1 MTQDSNAILAL
12 DQGTSSSRAVLFAAD
27 GTVLGISQREF
38 EQIFPADGWVEHRPS
53 DIWDSVVV
61 VGREMVR
68 QAEELGRKIS
78 AIAIANQ
85 RETTL
90 VWDRFTGEVVCN
102 AIVWQDRR
110 TADQCRK
117 LRDKGHQK
125 SIQQTTGLLLDPYF
139 SATKIAWILDH
150 VEGAR
155 RRAENGDLCFG
166 TVDSFLIWRMTQ
178 GRHHVTD
185 ATNASRTNLYNINN
199 GKWDENLC
207 QLFGVPMP
215 MLPEIRDCA
224 SHFGD
229 CAAEVFGQALPI
241 CGVAGD
247 QQAAVVGQACFEAGD
262 VKSTYGTGCFM
273 LVNTGQNV
281 LLSKS
286 NLLSTIAYQID
297 GQRTYGIEGSI
308 FVSGAII
315 QWLRDGMGLFSSAS
329 QTEELATK
337 ISSNEGVYMVPALT
351 GLGAPHWA
359 ADARGAIYGITR
371 DTGPEHFVRAALES
385 VAYQSRDLIEE
396 MRSDGIEPKALKV
409 DGGMT
414 ANNWLMQFIAD
425 MLDLSIERPAFTET
439 TALGAAVLAMLGS
452 QQIRHLRDA
461 ENLWQ
466 PEKTFTPL
474 MLREDRDR
482 LLAGWRL
489 SIKRT
494 LVN

>member
-1 MTQDSNAILAL
+1 MNQDSNAILTL
-12 DQGTSSSRAVLFAAD
+12 DQGTTSSRAVLLGSD
-27 GTVLGISQREF
+27 GAVLGISQREF
-38 EQIFPADGWVEHRPS
+38 EQVFPADGWVEHRPL
-53 DIWDSVVV
+53 DIWNSVVF

-68 QAEELGRKIS
+68 RAEELGRKLS

-90 VWDRFTGEVVCN
+90 VWDRRSGEVVWN

-110 TADQCRK
+110 TADQCK
-117 LRDKGHQK
+117 ELRDKGYEK
-125 SIQQTTGLLLDPYF
+125 IIQETSGLLLDPYF

-150 VEGAR
+150 VQGAR

-166 TVDSFLIWRMTQ
+166 TVDSFLIWRMTG

-185 ATNASRTNLYNINN
+185 ATNASRTNLYNIKN
-199 GKWDENLC
+199 GIWDENLC
-207 QLFGVPMP
+207 QIFGIPMS
-215 MLPEIRDCA
+215 MLPEVRDCA

-229 CAAEVFGQALPI
+229 CEAKVFGKSLPI

-247 QQAAVVGQACFEAGD
+247 QQAAAIGQACFELGD

-273 LVNTGQNV
+273 LVNTGKNI
-281 LLSKS
+281 LSSKN

-308 FVSGAII
+308 FVSGAIV
-315 QWLRDGMGLFSSAS
+315 QWLRDGMALFSSAS
-329 QTEELATK
+329 QTEALATK

-371 DTGPEHFVRAALES
+371 DTRPEHLVRAALES
-385 VAYQSRDLIEE
+385 VAYQSHDLLEA
-396 MRSDGIEPKALKV
+396 MRADGIEPKELKV

-414 ANNWLMQFIAD
+414 VNNWLMQFIAD
-425 MLDLSIERPAFTET
+425 VLNLPIERPAFTET
-439 TALGAAVLAMLGS
+439 TAIGAALLAMLGS
-452 QQIRHLRDA
+452 QQIGHLRDS
-461 ENLWQ
+461 EKFWQ
-466 PEKTFTPL
+466 REKIFTPA
-474 MLREDRDR
+474 MSKENRDR

>member
-1 MTQDSNAILAL
+1 MNQDSNAILTL
-12 DQGTSSSRAVLFAAD
+12 DQGTTSSRAVLLGSD
-27 GTVLGISQREF
+27 GAVLGISQREF
-38 EQIFPADGWVEHRPS
+38 EQVFPADGWVEHRPL
-53 DIWDSVVV
+53 DIWNSVVF

-68 QAEELGRKIS
+68 RAEELGRKLS

-90 VWDRFTGEVVCN
+90 VWDRRSGEVVWN

-110 TADQCRK
+110 TADQCK
-117 LRDKGHQK
+117 ELRDKGYEK
-125 SIQQTTGLLLDPYF
+125 IIQETSGLLLDPYF
-139 SATKIAWILDH
+139 SASKIAWILDH
-150 VEGAR
+150 VQGAR

-166 TVDSFLIWRMTQ
+166 TVDSFLIWRMTG

-185 ATNASRTNLYNINN
+185 ATNASRTNLYNIKN
-199 GKWDENLC
+199 GIWDENLC
-207 QLFGVPMP
+207 QIFGIPMS
-215 MLPEIRDCA
+215 MLPEVRDCA

-229 CAAEVFGQALPI
+229 CEAEVFGKSLPI

-247 QQAAVVGQACFEAGD
+247 QQAAAIGQACFEVGD

-273 LVNTGQNV
+273 LVNTGKNI
-281 LLSKS
+281 LSSKN

-308 FVSGAII
+308 FVSGAIV
-315 QWLRDGMGLFSSAS
+315 QWLRDGMALFSSAS
-329 QTEELATK
+329 QTEALATK

-371 DTGPEHFVRAALES
+371 DTRPEHLVRAALES
-385 VAYQSRDLIEE
+385 VAYQSHDLLEA
-396 MRSDGIEPKALKV
+396 MRADGIEPKELKV

-414 ANNWLMQFIAD
+414 VNNWLMQFIAD
-425 MLDLSIERPAFTET
+425 VLNLPIERPAFTET
-439 TALGAAVLAMLGS
+439 TAIGAAVLAMLGS
-452 QQIRHLRDA
+452 QQIGHFRDS
-461 ENLWQ
+461 EKFWQ
-466 PEKTFTPL
+466 REKIFTPA
-474 MLREDRDR
+474 MPKENRDR

>member
-1 MTQDSNAILAL
+1 VSIIWC
-12 DQGTSSSRAVLFAAD
+12 AD
-27 GTVLGISQREF
+27 VYV
-38 EQIFPADGWVEHRPS
+38 A
-53 DIWDSVVV
+53 
-61 VGREMVR
+61 
-68 QAEELGRKIS
+68 
-78 AIAIANQ
+78 
-85 RETTL
+85 
-90 VWDRFTGEVVCN
+90 
-102 AIVWQDRR
+102 
-110 TADQCRK
+110 
-117 LRDKGHQK
+117 
-125 SIQQTTGLLLDPYF
+125 
-139 SATKIAWILDH
+139 
-150 VEGAR
+150 
-155 RRAENGDLCFG
+155 
-166 TVDSFLIWRMTQ
+166 
-178 GRHHVTD
+178 
-185 ATNASRTNLYNINN
+185 
-199 GKWDENLC
+199 
-207 QLFGVPMP
+207 
-215 MLPEIRDCA
+215 
-224 SHFGD
+224 GD

-273 LVNTGQNV
+273 LVNTGQNI
-281 LLSKS
+281 LLSKN

-385 VAYQSRDLIEE
+385 VAYQSRDLIEA
-396 MRSDGIEPKALKV
+396 MRSDGIEPKGLKV

-425 MLDLSIERPAFTET
+425 ILDLSIERPAFTET

-461 ENLWQ
+461 ENLWK

-474 MLREDRDR
+474 MLKEDRDR
-482 LLAGWRL
+482 LLAGWQL